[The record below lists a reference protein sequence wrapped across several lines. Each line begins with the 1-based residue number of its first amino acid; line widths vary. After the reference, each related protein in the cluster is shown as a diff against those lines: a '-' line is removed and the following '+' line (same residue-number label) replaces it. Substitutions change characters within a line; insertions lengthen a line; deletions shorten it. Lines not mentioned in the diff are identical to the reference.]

1 MKVSSESGF
10 SSTKL
15 AWRQKVPWR
24 TSKGSGSCH
33 ATLRPTSPPP
43 TMAST
48 DSASLG
54 RGTEYWQRSG
64 LLLDDRDAASLELQE
79 IHVHDDGHLNLDP
92 LAGRPLYPTA
102 ASSTSCCY
110 RPLCNACCPCCRRL
124 GVCPSPCST
133 IIGVTFALFTLIVLN
148 AACWPSVRSPFFGR
162 SFRSPPDPGGVLVLC
177 VLLLLVALGCANRR
191 KLRKLPPRAWPAA
204 AAKRMCVPL
213 LIYLAHIPLVNLVGR
228 FATYPGEFIH
238 LRDAGPSP
246 SGVTFT
252 FVSGAYDGAEL
263 QGYMELRGAS
273 NAATATGG
281 AARAAREGGKG
292 GDSNPTSNSGSNSS
306 SDAKN
311 MAASAVPVIFYTGNG
326 QTMFTS
332 PDHGYTFVRGG
343 NHTTHRATV
352 FAIYS
357 FSWRGYYPNNQH
369 VSSSEAANIADAIA
383 FYAYVAL
390 LYPGQRPIVTSHSL
404 GTGAAIAV
412 AEHLTRQHARN
423 DMEGRSVDTRAIG
436 GIGGNT
442 RGGTPL
448 PLPACVGLGMPYASI
463 SQVGLELAAYTSLP
477 WLYDVPAWNSIA
489 RIRNVAPAVPL
500 LVLSAGRDRMIAP
513 HHQREVMNASRAAH
527 KYLLF
532 APDAGHNSLQS
543 PIDAHPAA
551 FHEWQGLCRNRSAAV
566 SVVVVR

>member
-1 MKVSSESGF
+1 
-10 SSTKL
+10 
-15 AWRQKVPWR
+15 
-24 TSKGSGSCH
+24 
-33 ATLRPTSPPP
+33 
-43 TMAST
+43 MAST
-48 DSASLG
+48 DCASLD
-54 RGTEYWQRSG
+54 RETEYWQRSG
-64 LLLDDRDAASLELQE
+64 LLLDDRDAATLELQE
-79 IHVHDDGHLNLDP
+79 IHVLHDDGHLNP

-102 ASSTSCCY
+102 SSRSCCY

-133 IIGVTFALFTLIVLN
+133 IVGVTFVLFTLIVLN

-162 SFRSPPDPGGVLVLC
+162 SFRSPPDPGGVLALC

-191 KLRKLPPRAWPAA
+191 KLRKLPPRAWPGA

-213 LIYLAHIPLVNLVGR
+213 IIYLAHIPLVNLVGR
-228 FATYPGEFIH
+228 FATYPGEFVH
-238 LRDAGPSP
+238 LHDAGPSP
-246 SGVTFT
+246 SGAIFT

-263 QGYMELRGAS
+263 QGYMELRGGTAS
-273 NAATATGG
+273 KAATATGG
-281 AARAAREGGKG
+281 AARAAR
-292 GDSNPTSNSGSNSS
+292 SNSS
-306 SDAKN
+306 SNPSPDAKN
-311 MAASAVPVIFYTGNG
+311 MPTVPVIFYTGNG

-343 NHTTHRATV
+343 NHTTDRATT

-412 AEHLTRQHARN
+412 AEHLTRQHAGN
-423 DMEGRSVDTRAIG
+423 EMEGRSVDTHA
-436 GIGGNT
+436 IGGNT
-442 RGGTPL
+442 GGRTPRPL

-500 LVLSAGRDRMIAP
+500 LILSAGRDRMIAP

-543 PIDAHPAA
+543 PIDARPAA
-551 FHEWQGLCRNRSAAV
+551 FHEWQSQCRNRSTAGSAAV